1 MKLEPPPSLR
11 DMIEIAVDAEEA
23 EGKLTGTKLSK
34 GEVVDVSS
42 VNSIQKA
49 CCNS

>member
-1 MKLEPPPSLR
+1 MKLDPPPSLR

-34 GEVVDVSS
+34 SEIVDVSS
-42 VNSIQKA
+42 INFIPKT
-49 CCNS
+49 